1 MPCSAPILVVDDDPE
16 IRDAICMVLGAE
28 GYPTN
33 SAGDGE
39 EAIERLHDDRPCL
52 ILLDLMM
59 PRMNGW
65 QFCERERTDPGFAK
79 IPVVIMTAFGE
90 KFPDAV
96 ETCGAVALLKK
107 PFSIDAI
114 LDVVGRHCKKKSA

>member
-1 MPCSAPILVVDDDPE
+1 MRRSPRSTGSPEAGTIRAWSRRSARPARAVCGPSRTEERHSMPCSAPILVVDDDPE

-59 PRMNGW
+59 PRMNG
-65 QFCERERTDPGFAK
+65 
-79 IPVVIMTAFGE
+79 
-90 KFPDAV
+90 
-96 ETCGAVALLKK
+96 
-107 PFSIDAI
+107 
-114 LDVVGRHCKKKSA
+114 